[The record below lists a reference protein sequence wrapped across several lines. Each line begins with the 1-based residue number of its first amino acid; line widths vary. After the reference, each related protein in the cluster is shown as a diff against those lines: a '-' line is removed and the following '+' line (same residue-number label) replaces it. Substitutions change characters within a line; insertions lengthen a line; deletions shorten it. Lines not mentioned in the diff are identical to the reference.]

1 MRILFSSLPSHGHT
15 FPLVPLAEACLA
27 AGHRVRWAT
36 AGEFLPVIAPFGF
49 ELAPAGLS
57 MRQAFTDPRLPTL
70 SGRPEP
76 AELQS
81 RGLRVF
87 GEILGPAF
95 ARDLGPVI
103 EEYAPELVVAEVVN
117 GGAGVATLAAG
128 VPLIWHGFGR
138 LTGRVGPML
147 HDNLVARLASR
158 GRPVPAEQVAAI
170 PVIDV
175 CPPSLAD
182 PGFAGV
188 APTVPLRP
196 TAVRV
201 PGEPPPP
208 EFRAGRPLIYL
219 TLGTAFGSSEVLRTA
234 MDGLGGLDLDV
245 LVATGPMVDP
255 DALAGAPANVRV
267 EAWVPQG
274 AVLERADA
282 VVHHGGSGTTLG
294 AAAAG
299 LPQLFLPQGADQ
311 FSNAAMICDVGAGRQ
326 LAPADVTPDAV
337 RDEVVALLDDQD
349 VRARCRSLAREIAA
363 MPAPVDVVERLVDWQ
378 RVAAGAG

>member
-36 AGEFLPVIAPFGF
+36 AGEFLPAIAAFGF
-49 ELAPAGLS
+49 ELAPAGPS
-57 MRQAFTDPRLPTL
+57 MREAFTDPRLPTL

-81 RGLRVF
+81 RGRQVF

-138 LTGRVGPML
+138 LTARLGTML
-147 HDNLVARLASR
+147 HDNLAARLVAR
-158 GRPVPAEQVAAI
+158 GRPVPAERIAAV
-170 PVIDV
+170 PVIDI

-182 PGFAGV
+182 PEFAGV

-201 PGEPPPP
+201 PGEPAAPTFP
-208 EFRAGRPLIYL
+208 AGRPLVYL
-219 TLGTAFGSSEVLRTA
+219 TLGTAFGSTDALRA
-234 MDGLGGLDLDV
+234 AIDGLGGLELDV

-255 DALAGAPANVRV
+255 ETLVGVPANVRV
-267 EAWVPQG
+267 EAWVPQA
-274 AVLERADA
+274 AVLEIADA
-282 VVHHGGSGTTLG
+282 IVHHGGSGTTLG

-311 FSNAAMICDVGAGRQ
+311 FFNAAMICDAGAGRQ
-326 LAPADVTPDAV
+326 LAPADATPDRV
-337 RDEVVALLDDQD
+337 RDELAALLGDED
-349 VRARCRSLAREIAA
+349 VRARCRSLAQEIAA
-363 MPAPVDVVERLVDWQ
+363 MPAPEGVVDRLVDWQ